1 MASHI
6 SSNQELYNNHIIFM
20 KNLQEYISESILKS
34 TGSGMTKIDAH
45 DITNI
50 RSSST
55 FNDVIDMK
63 KLYKDIEK
71 KHGKKPQTEA
81 EAMVI
86 KITDTPLIRVD
97 YDAIKRLKDESNPQ
111 KRNEVV
117 DRIFKQVFSDYLIP
131 NKKFNFY
138 YSKSFHGKYMDL
150 GIHVNSGKAMS
161 LSAAICALN
170 I

>member
-1 MASHI
+1 
-6 SSNQELYNNHIIFM
+6 M
-20 KNLQEYISESILKS
+20 KKLQEYISESILKS
-34 TGSGMTKIDAH
+34 TGSGMEKIDAH

-50 RSSST
+50 RSSSM

-111 KRNEVV
+111 KRNDVV
-117 DRIFKQVFSDYLIP
+117 DKIFKKVFSDYIIP

-138 YSKSFHGKYMDL
+138 YSKSFHGKFMDL
-150 GIHVNSGKAMS
+150 GISYFENIKGKLTP
-161 LSAAICALN
+161 LSAAICAFN

>member
-1 MASHI
+1 
-6 SSNQELYNNHIIFM
+6 M

-34 TGSGMTKIDAH
+34 TGSGMEKIDAH
-45 DITNI
+45 NITNI
-50 RSSST
+50 RNSST

-86 KITDTPLIRVD
+86 KIIDTPLIRVD
-97 YDAIKRLKDESNPQ
+97 YDAIKRLKDESDPQ

-117 DRIFKQVFSDYLIP
+117 DRIFKKVFSDYLIP

-138 YSKSFHGKYMDL
+138 YSNSFHGKYMDL

-161 LSAAICALN
+161 LSATICALN

>member
-1 MASHI
+1 
-6 SSNQELYNNHIIFM
+6 M

-34 TGSGMTKIDAH
+34 TGSGMEKIDAH

-71 KHGKKPQTEA
+71 KYGKKPQTES

-97 YDAIKRLKDESNPQ
+97 YDAIKRLKDETDPQ
-111 KRNEVV
+111 KRNVVV
-117 DRIFKQVFSDYLIP
+117 DRIFKKVFSDYLIP

-138 YSKSFHGKYMDL
+138 YNKSFYGHYMDL
-150 GIHVNSGKAMS
+150 GIHVNHKQGGKQIP
-161 LSAAICALN
+161 LSATICAFN

>member
-1 MASHI
+1 
-6 SSNQELYNNHIIFM
+6 M
-20 KNLQEYISESILKS
+20 KNLKEYISESILKS
-34 TGSGMTKIDAH
+34 TGSGTEKIDAY

-50 RSSST
+50 RSSQT
-55 FNDVIDMK
+55 FNHVIDMK

-71 KHGKKPQTEA
+71 KHGKKPRTHA

-86 KITDTPLIRVD
+86 KIIDTPLIRAD

-117 DRIFKQVFSDYLIP
+117 DRIFKKVFSDYFIP

-138 YSKSFHGKYMDL
+138 YSKSFSGKSMEL
-150 GIHVNSGKAMS
+150 GIYVNREKQMPLIAT
-161 LSAAICALN
+161 ICEIN

>member
-1 MASHI
+1 
-6 SSNQELYNNHIIFM
+6 M

-34 TGSGMTKIDAH
+34 TGSGMERIDAH

-71 KHGKKPQTEA
+71 KYGKKPQTEA

-86 KITDTPLIRVD
+86 KITDTPLIRVE
-97 YDAIKRLKDESNPQ
+97 YDAIKRLKDESDPQ
-111 KRNEVV
+111 KRNVVV
-117 DRIFKQVFSDYLIP
+117 DRIFKKVFSDYLIP
-131 NKKFNFY
+131 N
-138 YSKSFHGKYMDL
+138 
-150 GIHVNSGKAMS
+150 
-161 LSAAICALN
+161 
-170 I
+170 

>member
-1 MASHI
+1 
-6 SSNQELYNNHIIFM
+6 M

-34 TGSGMTKIDAH
+34 TGSGMEKIDAH

-50 RSSST
+50 RNSSE

-71 KHGKKPQTEA
+71 KYGKKPQSEA

-97 YDAIKRLKDESNPQ
+97 YDAIKKLKDESNST
-111 KRNEVV
+111 KRNDVV
-117 DRIFKQVFSDYLIP
+117 DKIFKQVFRDYLIP

-138 YSKSFHGKYMDL
+138 YNKSFHGYYMDL
-150 GIHVNSGKAMS
+150 GISTIEKKEGKIIP
-161 LSAAICALN
+161 LSATICALN

>member
-1 MASHI
+1 
-6 SSNQELYNNHIIFM
+6 M

-34 TGSGMTKIDAH
+34 TGSGMERIDAH

-71 KHGKKPQTEA
+71 KYGKKPQTEA

-86 KITDTPLIRVD
+86 KITDTPLIRAD
-97 YDAIKRLKDESNPQ
+97 YDAIKRLKEESDPQ
-111 KRNEVV
+111 KRNDIV
-117 DRIFKQVFSDYLIP
+117 DRIFKRVFSDYLIP

-138 YSKSFHGKYMDL
+138 YSNSFHRKYIDL
-150 GIHVNSGKAMS
+150 GVSSFVNQRGKIIPMS
-161 LSAAICALN
+161 ATICALN

>member
-1 MASHI
+1 
-6 SSNQELYNNHIIFM
+6 M

-34 TGSGMTKIDAH
+34 TGSGMERIDAH

-50 RSSST
+50 RISST
-55 FNDVIDMK
+55 FNDVINMK

-71 KHGKKPQTEA
+71 KYGKKPQTES

-86 KITDTPLIRVD
+86 KITDTPLIGVD
-97 YDAIKRLKDESNPQ
+97 YDAIKKLKHEPDSQ

-117 DRIFKQVFSDYLIP
+117 DRIFKKVFSDYIRP
-131 NKKFNFY
+131 NKEFNFY
-138 YSKSFHGKYMDL
+138 YNKSFRGTYMDL
-150 GIHVNSGKAMS
+150 GISSIVTYRGKQIPMS
-161 LSAAICALN
+161 ATICALN

>member
-1 MASHI
+1 
-6 SSNQELYNNHIIFM
+6 M

-34 TGSGMTKIDAH
+34 TGSGMEKIDAH

-50 RSSST
+50 RNSST

-71 KHGKKPQTEA
+71 KHGKKPQYEA

-86 KITDTPLIRVD
+86 KITDTPLIRAD
-97 YDAIKRLKDESNPQ
+97 YDAIKRLKNESNPQ
-111 KRNEVV
+111 NRNEVV
-117 DRIFKQVFSDYLIP
+117 DRIFKEVFSDYLIP

-138 YSKSFHGKYMDL
+138 YSTTLGDHMDL
-150 GIHVNSGKAMS
+150 GIHLDRREKHMS
-161 LSAAICALN
+161 LSETICSLN

>member
-1 MASHI
+1 
-6 SSNQELYNNHIIFM
+6 M
-20 KNLQEYISESILKS
+20 KKLQEYISESILKS
-34 TGSGMTKIDAH
+34 TGSGMEKIDAH

-50 RSSST
+50 RSSSM

-111 KRNEVV
+111 KRNDVV
-117 DRIFKQVFSDYLIP
+117 DKIFKKVFSDYLIP

-138 YSKSFHGKYMDL
+138 YSKSFHGKFMDL
-150 GIHVNSGKAMS
+150 GISYFENIKGKLTP
-161 LSAAICALN
+161 LSAAICAFN

>member
-1 MASHI
+1 
-6 SSNQELYNNHIIFM
+6 M
-20 KNLQEYISESILKS
+20 KNLVEYISESILKS
-34 TGSGMTKIDAH
+34 TGSGMEKIDAN

-50 RSSST
+50 RNSSM

-63 KLYKDIEK
+63 KLYKDIK
-71 KHGKKPQTEA
+71 KKYGKRPQTEA

-97 YDAIKRLKDESNPQ
+97 YNAIKRLKDESDPQ

-117 DRIFKQVFSDYLIP
+117 DRIFKKVFSDYLIP
-131 NKKFNFY
+131 DKKFNFY
-138 YSKSFHGKYMDL
+138 YNKSFSGYYMDL
-150 GIHVNSGKAMS
+150 GIHVNHRYRGKQIP
-161 LSAAICALN
+161 LSATICALN

>member
-1 MASHI
+1 
-6 SSNQELYNNHIIFM
+6 M
-20 KNLQEYISESILKS
+20 KNLQEYISETISKS
-34 TGSGMTKIDAH
+34 NCSEMEKINNN

-63 KLYKDIEK
+63 KLYNDIETK
-71 KHGKKPQTEA
+71 YGKTPQTES

-86 KITDTPLIRVD
+86 QITNTPLIKVD
-97 YDAIKRLKDESNPQ
+97 YDAIKKLKDEENPQ

-117 DRIFKQVFSDYLIP
+117 DRIFKNVFSDYLIP

-138 YSKSFHGKYMDL
+138 YNKSFHGYYMDL
-150 GIHVNSGKAMS
+150 GISYIENIRGKQTP
-161 LSAAICALN
+161 LSATICAFN

>member
-1 MASHI
+1 
-6 SSNQELYNNHIIFM
+6 M

-34 TGSGMTKIDAH
+34 TGSGMERIDAH

-50 RSSST
+50 RISST
-55 FNDVIDMK
+55 FNDVINMK

-71 KHGKKPQTEA
+71 KYGKKPQTEP

-86 KITDTPLIRVD
+86 KITDTPLIRTD
-97 YDAIKRLKDESNPQ
+97 YDAIKRLKYESDPQ

-117 DRIFKQVFSDYLIP
+117 DRIFKKVFSDYIRP
-131 NKKFNFY
+131 NKQFNFY
-138 YSKSFHGKYMDL
+138 YSPSFSGKYMDL
-150 GIHVNSGKAMS
+150 GIHVNYRGNQMP
-161 LSAAICALN
+161 LSATICAFN

>member
-1 MASHI
+1 
-6 SSNQELYNNHIIFM
+6 M

-34 TGSGMTKIDAH
+34 TGSGMAKIDAH

-71 KHGKKPQTEA
+71 KYGKKPQTES

-86 KITDTPLIRVD
+86 KITDTPLIRID
-97 YDAIKRLKDESNPQ
+97 YDAIKRLKNEPDPQ

-117 DRIFKQVFSDYLIP
+117 DRIFKKVFSDYLIP

-138 YSKSFHGKYMDL
+138 YSKSFYGKYMDL

-161 LSAAICALN
+161 LSATICALN

>member
-1 MASHI
+1 
-6 SSNQELYNNHIIFM
+6 M

-34 TGSGMTKIDAH
+34 TGSGMAKIDAH

-50 RSSST
+50 RNSST

-63 KLYKDIEK
+63 KLYKDIEEK
-71 KHGKKPQTEA
+71 YGKKPQTEA

-86 KITDTPLIRVD
+86 KITDTPLIRTD
-97 YDAIKRLKDESNPQ
+97 YDAIKRLKDESEPQ

-117 DRIFKQVFSDYLIP
+117 DRIFKKVFSDYLIP

-138 YSKSFHGKYMDL
+138 YSKSFSGRYMDL
-150 GIHVNSGKAMS
+150 GIHVNHRGKQMS
-161 LSAAICALN
+161 LSATICALN

>member
-1 MASHI
+1 
-6 SSNQELYNNHIIFM
+6 M

-34 TGSGMTKIDAH
+34 TGSGMERIDAH

-71 KHGKKPQTEA
+71 KHSKKPQTEA

-97 YDAIKRLKDESNPQ
+97 YDAIKRLKDE
-111 KRNEVV
+111 
-117 DRIFKQVFSDYLIP
+117 
-131 NKKFNFY
+131 
-138 YSKSFHGKYMDL
+138 
-150 GIHVNSGKAMS
+150 
-161 LSAAICALN
+161 
-170 I
+170 

>member
-1 MASHI
+1 
-6 SSNQELYNNHIIFM
+6 M

-34 TGSGMTKIDAH
+34 TGSGMEKIDAH

-63 KLYKDIEK
+63 KLYRNIEK
-71 KHGKKPQTEA
+71 KYGKKPQTHA

-86 KITDTPLIRVD
+86 KIIDTPLIRVD
-97 YDAIKRLKDESNPQ
+97 YDSIKRLKDETDPQ
-111 KRNEVV
+111 KRNTVV
-117 DRIFKQVFSDYLIP
+117 DRIFKKVFSDYLIP

-138 YSKSFHGKYMDL
+138 YSKSFSGKSMEL
-150 GIHVNSGKAMS
+150 GIYVNIEKQMPLFAT
-161 LSAAICALN
+161 ICELN

>member
-1 MASHI
+1 
-6 SSNQELYNNHIIFM
+6 M

-34 TGSGMTKIDAH
+34 TGSGMERIDAH

-50 RSSST
+50 RNSSM

-111 KRNEVV
+111 KRNDVV
-117 DRIFKQVFSDYLIP
+117 DNIFKKVFSDYLIP

-138 YSKSFHGKYMDL
+138 YSKSFSGRYMDL
-150 GIHVNSGKAMS
+150 GISTIVKQRGKLIPMS
-161 LSAAICALN
+161 ATICALN